1 MQIRQNHT
9 ESAQIAANY
18 NNFRLLL
25 ILRII
30 AVNFY
35 AFALL
40 ISYFGFNV
48 MMPIR
53 LLFGELTLLA
63 FFAFFSFLR
72 IRKAEIID
80 ENEVFVWLLIDIVF
94 LWLVLSQS
102 GGPSNPMAAVFLIPV
117 TLGAVMFER
126 LRAWGI
132 FAAIMIGLFALEA
145 IESPFFVGRSRHTGF
160 FNLNTQGMM
169 ISYFIT
175 SAILVFFVNETAR
188 NLKEKEAAIFALKRA
203 EEEEKEIMRM
213 GIMAAGAAHELGT
226 PLSTISVILH
236 DWLELSPP
244 KAKADRDNE
253 IKTMIGEIERC
264 KNSLSQILAKSGN
277 SRGLGAKKTDLH
289 AFVKELVNDFQSGK
303 DCQIENVINA
313 RNFDCVIDETLSQS
327 ILNLLDNAFKSNRAK
342 NDTRIVIL
350 THKIN
355 ENIEIAIEDFGTGFK
370 EINRPSDFE
379 IETNEYGF
387 GVGLLLARNVFRKLG
402 GTLEI
407 ENKEKNGAI
416 VRASFPIQSIK
427 V

>member
-1 MQIRQNHT
+1 MQIQDHT
-9 ESAQIAANY
+9 KSAQNAANY

-53 LLFGELTLLA
+53 LLFGELTILA
-63 FFAFFSFLR
+63 FFALFSFMR
-72 IRKAEIID
+72 INRRDAIS

-102 GGPSNPMAAVFLIPV
+102 GGPSNPFVAVFLIPV

-126 LRAWGI
+126 KRAWGI
-132 FAAIMIGLFALEA
+132 FATMMIGLIALEA
-145 IESPFFVGRSRHTGF
+145 IESPFFVGATRHTGF

-169 ISYFIT
+169 LSYFIT
-175 SAILVFFVNETAR
+175 AAILVYFVNETAR
-188 NLKEKEAAIFALKRA
+188 NLKEKEAAVFALKRA

-244 KAKADRDNE
+244 KAKAARDSE

-277 SRGLGAKKTDLH
+277 SRGLGATKTNLH
-289 AFVKELVNDFQSGK
+289 NFIKHTVAEFQNGK
-303 DCQIENVINA
+303 DCEIENIINA
-313 RNFDCVIDETLSQS
+313 KNFDCVIDETVSQS
-327 ILNLLDNAFKSNRAK
+327 IINLLDNAHKSNRSMK
-342 NDTRIVIL
+342 DKRIVIL
-350 THKIN
+350 THKIDN
-355 ENIEIAIEDFGTGFK
+355 NIEIAIEDFGTGFK
-370 EINRPSDFE
+370 ENDRPSDFE
-379 IETNEYGF
+379 IETNEHGF
-387 GVGLLLARNVFRKLG
+387 GVGLMLARNVFRKLG

-416 VRASFPIQSIK
+416 VRATIPIQSIK